1 MAAKNKKKIAAS
13 KRTTVKKL
21 TFNWK
26 LFPSSH
32 PFQKGTEFKAIF
44 GGSMQ
49 ARIPQEFGL
58 ILFPDFSQRIFRAS
72 VSKHDTVNS
81 VEQKLSSE
89 LAGLQ
94 VKLIHKESKLLLD
107 NEMGME
113 ELFLIKEHLSVM
125 EKVVEKVDDV
135 PPLVGVKDELIR

>member
-21 TFNWK
+21 TFHWK
-26 LFPSSH
+26 VFPSSH
-32 PFQKGTEFKAIF
+32 IFQKGTEFKAIF
-44 GGSMQ
+44 GGSTQ

-58 ILFPDFSQRIFRAS
+58 ILFPDFSPQIFRAT
-72 VSKHDTVNS
+72 VSKHDTVYS
-81 VEQKLSSE
+81 VEEKVSA
-89 LAGLQ
+89 LAGLP
-94 VKLIHKESKLLLD
+94 VKLIHKESKSILD

-113 ELFLIKEHLSVM
+113 ELFLIKEHLSVI

-135 PPLVGVKDELIR
+135 PLLVGVKDELIR